1 MMLEGLRLLY
11 LHGFGSG
18 PCSRKAQFFSER
30 LRSRGIPLDIPD
42 LTEGEFERLT
52 VTRQLHLLERLLDG
66 RPAVLIGSSL
76 GGYLAALYA
85 SRHAEIARVL
95 LLAPAFDFP
104 RLWMRELGPERIAEW
119 KAAGTMLVH
128 NHAHG
133 CPMPLDFEFLDDA
146 RAYDPFPSFDQPA
159 LIVHGDRDPVVPVE
173 HSIQFEATH
182 PATRLVRLDSEHELT
197 DVLGRIWVETHSFL
211 LGERCSPSAKLKQ

>member
-1 MMLEGLRLLY
+1 MLLDGLRLLY

-18 PCSRKAQFFSER
+18 PGSRKAQFFSER
-30 LRSRGIPLDIPD
+30 LRSCGIPLEIPD

-52 VTRQLHLLERLLDG
+52 VTRQLRLVERLLDG

-85 SRHAEIARVL
+85 SRHAEIARLL

-104 RLWMRELGPERIAEW
+104 HLWIRELGRERVAEW
-119 KAAGTMLVH
+119 RAAGTMPVY
-128 NHAHG
+128 NHTHG
-133 CPMPLDFEFLDDA
+133 RPMPLHFEFLDDA
-146 RAYDPFPSFDQPA
+146 RAYHPFPSFRQPA

-173 HSIQFEATH
+173 HSIQFQATH
-182 PATRLVRLDSEHELT
+182 PATRLVRLDSAHELT
-197 DVLGRIWVETHSFL
+197 DVLDRIWQEAESFL
-211 LGERCSPSAKLKQ
+211 LGGESLLEC